1 MLDNVPHIK
10 AYWIM
15 LGIGTAQTALAYGAD
30 DIDGTVRHELIYH
43 DAGATTPEML
53 TTEQIRNL
61 IVEAGRDPVERDTV
75 YRRVHRNP
83 DNFKEWTLGEDVPVL
98 AMQK

>member
-1 MLDNVPHIK
+1 
-10 AYWIM
+10 
-15 LGIGTAQTALAYGAD
+15 
-30 DIDGTVRHELIYH
+30 
-43 DAGATTPEML
+43 L
-53 TTEQIRNL
+53 TIEQIKNL

-98 AMQK
+98 AMQR